1 MANIT
6 AILLFIRSRDKQLS
20 KNPPFAFM
28 YVHVLEQF
36 LIECCKTKTKVWVIT
51 PANHKNLDNTV
62 NQSELTVIMWS
73 WRKVWEND
81 CEWVT
86 IGFGFSCDWMKKWC
100 EANLVA

>member
-51 PANHKNLDNTV
+51 PANHKKLRQYSEPIRA
-62 NQSELTVIMWS
+62 QSNYMKLTQGVG
-73 WRKVWEND
+73 K
-81 CEWVT
+81 
-86 IGFGFSCDWMKKWC
+86 
-100 EANLVA
+100 